1 MRILRTY
8 ILKELLQPTL
18 MALVLFT
25 FVLLV
30 GNLVKL
36 TDLLINK
43 GVSPAAI
50 LQMFGL
56 LVPSLLSYTLPMAV
70 LTGTLLAFGKLS
82 SDREILAMKASGVS
96 FYAISAPVLLLGL
109 LVSIALIPINTHVVP
124 WSHYATRQLLVDIGI
139 RNPAAFLEGGTF
151 IKEFKPYILFIYQV
165 DGNKLSKIRIYEPK
179 EGGPTRTIV
188 AQQGEFIPIPEE
200 RRVLLK
206 LYDGAADEPDVKDP
220 EKFYKLQF
228 KTYTMNLAVG
238 EGKDPKALGRK
249 PKDMNLEQL
258 QAEARKLESEGIN
271 PAPLKMELHRRFAM
285 AFSPLVF
292 ILTGLPLGVTTRRA
306 QRSVGFGLSVIVF
319 VGYYLFL
326 VLGQTLAEK
335 GVLSPAPALWIGN
348 ILFAA
353 AGIYLIRR
361 TALQ

>member
-8 ILKELLQPTL
+8 ILKEMLQPTFL
-18 MALVLFT
+18 SLVLFT
-25 FVLLV
+25 FVMLV

-43 GVSPAAI
+43 GVSPLSI

-96 FYAISAPVLLLGL
+96 FYAIAAPVLLVGFV
-109 LVSIALIPINTHVVP
+109 VSIGLIPVNTHVVP
-124 WSHYATRQLLVDIGI
+124 WSLYATRRLLVDIGI
-139 RNPAAFLEGGTF
+139 RNPTAFLEGGVF

-165 DGNKLSKIRIYEPK
+165 DGNRLFKVRIYEPK
-179 EGGPTRTIV
+179 EGRPTRTIV
-188 AQQGEFIPIPEE
+188 AQRGEFIPIPKE

-206 LYDGAADEPDVKDP
+206 LYDGAADEPDLKNP
-220 EKFYKLQF
+220 LKFYKLQF
-228 KTYTMNLAVG
+228 KTYAMSLAVG
-238 EGKDPKALGRK
+238 EGKDPATLDRK
-249 PKDMNLEQL
+249 PKDMSMQQL
-258 QAEARKLESEGIN
+258 QAEMKKLSAEGID
-271 PAPLKMELHRRFAM
+271 PVPLRVELHRRFSM

-306 QRSVGFGLSVIVF
+306 QRSIGFGLSVLVF
-319 VGYYLFL
+319 LGYYLFL
-326 VLGQTLAEK
+326 VLGQALAEK
-335 GVLSPAPALWIGN
+335 GLLPAAPALWLGNAVFFAIGS
-348 ILFAA
+348 L
-353 AGIYLIRR
+353 LLWR
-361 TALQ
+361 TARQ

>member
-8 ILKELLQPTL
+8 ILRELLQPTV

-43 GVSPAAI
+43 GVSPLAI
-50 LQMFGL
+50 GQMFGL
-56 LVPSLLSYTLPMAV
+56 LIPSLLSYTLPMAV

-82 SDREILAMKASGVS
+82 SDREILAMKASGIS
-96 FYAISAPVLLLGL
+96 FYAISAPVILLGL
-109 LVSIALIPINTHVVP
+109 LVSIALIPVNTRVVP
-124 WSHYATRQLLVDIGI
+124 WSHYATRQLLVEIGI

-165 DGNKLSKIRIYEPK
+165 EGNKLSKVRIYEPK
-179 EGGPTRTIV
+179 EGHPTRTIV
-188 AQQGEFIPIPEE
+188 AQRGEFIPVPAE

-206 LYDGAADEPDVKDP
+206 LYDGAADEPDPKDP
-220 EKFYKLQF
+220 MKFYKLQF
-228 KTYTMNLAVG
+228 ATYSMNLAIG
-238 EGKDPKALGRK
+238 EGRDPATLDRK
-249 PKDMNLEQL
+249 PKDMGMEQL
-258 QAEARKLESEGIN
+258 RAEMKKLSAEGID
-271 PAPLKMELHRRFAM
+271 PVPLRVEMHRRFSM

-306 QRSVGFGLSVIVF
+306 QRSIGLALSVVIF
-319 VGYYLFL
+319 IGYYLFL
-326 VLGQTLAEK
+326 GLGQTLAEK
-335 GVLSPAPALWIGN
+335 GVMSPAPALWLGN
-348 ILFAA
+348 AVFFAA
-353 AGIYLIRR
+353 GCILLWR
-361 TALQ
+361 TARQ